1 MRPLMAARPLH
12 LFEAGVVT
20 ETRFAG
26 MAAAPGALSEHFV
39 RRLGPEKHVRVPFN
53 PRDRWVSAAREA
65 CRTLGEAISSSLRA
79 GATCAVLGGEC
90 TLVAGSLSGAL
101 PILPDLALV
110 YFDAHGDFNTL
121 ATTPSHY
128 VGGMCLA
135 HVCGR
140 SVAPLLWPG
149 AQKIAEERVALVGG
163 RVLDPGERT
172 NLDRSKLTRIR
183 FDSEQADIAG
193 VIAFARKRK
202 IWLHVD
208 IDIVDPTEVGAV
220 VFPAPGGVSL
230 TVLGEAIA
238 SLASVA
244 DVRGLELCGYDA
256 RQDVAAQ
263 LPVAIA
269 ELFSVFRSN
278 IRSKVV
284 A

>member
-1 MRPLMAARPLH
+1 MAARPLH

-26 MAAAPGALSEHFV
+26 MAAAPGTLSEHFV
-39 RRLGPEKHVRVPFN
+39 RRLGPDKHVRVPFN

-65 CRTLGEAISSSLRA
+65 CRTLGEAITPSLRS

-90 TLVAGSLSGAL
+90 TLVAGTLSGAL
-101 PILPDLALV
+101 PIIPDLALV

-149 AQKIAEERVALVGG
+149 AQKIAEDRVALVGG
-163 RVLDPGERT
+163 RALDPGESA

-183 FDSEQADIAG
+183 FDAEQADMAG

-208 IDIVDPTEVGAV
+208 IDIVDPAEIGAV

-230 TVLGEAIA
+230 VQLGEAIA
-238 SLASVA
+238 SLAAVA
-244 DVRGLELCGYDA
+244 DVRGFEICGYDA
-256 RQDVAAQ
+256 RQDVGAT
-263 LPVAIA
+263 LSPAIA
-269 ELFSVFRSN
+269 DLFAVFRSN
-278 IRSKVV
+278 VRSKVV

>member
-1 MRPLMAARPLH
+1 
-12 LFEAGVVT
+12 GVVT

-39 RRLGPEKHVRVPFN
+39 TRLGPEKHVRVPFN
-53 PRDRWVSAAREA
+53 PRDRWVTAAREA
-65 CRTLGEAISSSLRA
+65 CRTLGDAIGSSLRG

-90 TLVAGSLSGAL
+90 TLVAGTLAGAI
-101 PILPDLALV
+101 PVEPDIALV

-149 AQKIAEERVALVGG
+149 SHKIAEDHVALVGG
-163 RVLDPGERT
+163 RALDPGERT
-172 NLDRSKLTRIR
+172 NLDRSKVTRIR
-183 FDSEQADIAG
+183 FDAERADVSGI
-193 VIAFARKRK
+193 IAFARKRK

-208 IDIVDPTEVGAV
+208 IDVVDPAEVGAV
-220 VFPAPGGVSL
+220 VFPAAGGVSL
-230 TVLGEAIA
+230 ALLGEAIT
-238 SLASVA
+238 SLASVS
-244 DVRGLELCGYDA
+244 DVRGFEICGYDPTLDA
-256 RQDVAAQ
+256 ERK
-263 LPVAIA
+263 LPRVLAD
-269 ELFSVFRSN
+269 LFSALGA
-278 IRSKVV
+278 KVL

>member
-1 MRPLMAARPLH
+1 MAARPLH

-39 RRLGPEKHVRVPFN
+39 RRLGPDKHVRVPFN

-65 CRTLGEAISSSLRA
+65 CRTLGEAITPSLRS
-79 GATCAVLGGEC
+79 GAICAVLGGEC
-90 TLVAGSLSGAL
+90 TLVAGTLSGAL
-101 PILPDLALV
+101 PIIPDLALV

-163 RVLDPGERT
+163 RALDAGESA

-183 FDSEQADIAG
+183 FDAEQADIAG

-208 IDIVDPTEVGAV
+208 VDVVDPAEIGAV

-230 TVLGEAIA
+230 AQLGEAIA

-244 DVRGLELCGYDA
+244 DVRGFEICGYDA
-256 RQDVAAQ
+256 RQDVGAT
-263 LPVAIA
+263 LSPAIA
-269 ELFSVFRSN
+269 DLFAVFRSN
-278 IRSKVV
+278 VRSKVV

>member
-1 MRPLMAARPLH
+1 MAARPLH

-26 MAAAPGALSEHFV
+26 MAAAPGALSEQFV
-39 RRLGPEKHVRVPFN
+39 RRLGPEKHVRVPFS
-53 PRDRWVSAAREA
+53 PHDRWVSAAREA
-65 CRTLGEAISSSLRA
+65 CRTLGEAIGSSLHA

-90 TLVAGSLSGAL
+90 TLVAGSLAGAL
-101 PILPDLALV
+101 PVEPDLALV

-149 AQKIAEERVALVGG
+149 SRKIAEERVALVGG
-163 RVLDPGERT
+163 RALDPGERT
-172 NLDRSKLTRIR
+172 NLDHSKLTRIR
-183 FDSEQADIAG
+183 FDAEQADIAS
-193 VIAFARKRK
+193 VIAFASKRK

-208 IDIVDPTEVGAV
+208 IDVVDPAEVGAV
-220 VFPAPGGVSL
+220 AFPAPGGVSL
-230 TVLGEAIA
+230 ALLAEAIT

-244 DVRGLELCGYDA
+244 DVRGFEICGYDA
-256 RQDVAAQ
+256 RQDGGVM
-263 LPVAIA
+263 LPSVIA
-269 ELFSVFRSN
+269 DLFSVFR
-278 IRSKVV
+278 
-284 A
+284 

>member
-1 MRPLMAARPLH
+1 MAARPLH

-26 MAAAPGALSEHFV
+26 MAAAPGALSEHFA

-53 PRDRWVSAAREA
+53 PRDRWVTAAREA
-65 CRTLGEAISSSLRA
+65 CRTLGDGIGLSLRA

-90 TLVAGSLSGAL
+90 TLVAGALAGAI
-101 PILPDLALV
+101 PVHPDLALV

-149 AQKIAEERVALVGG
+149 SRKIAEDRVALVGG
-163 RVLDPGERT
+163 RALDAGESA
-172 NLDRSKLTRIR
+172 NLDRSRLTRIR
-183 FDSEQADIAG
+183 FDAKQSDIPG
-193 VIAFARKRK
+193 LVAFARKRK

-208 IDIVDPTEVGAV
+208 IDVVDPAEVGAV

-230 TVLGEAIA
+230 ARLGEAITA
-238 SLASVA
+238 LAAVS
-244 DVRGLELCGYDA
+244 DVRGFELCGYDPTLDS
-256 RQDVAAQ
+256 RGK
-263 LPVAIA
+263 LPPLLAD
-269 ELFSVFRSN
+269 LFSALGA
-278 IRSKVV
+278 KVL

>member
-1 MRPLMAARPLH
+1 MAARPLH

-39 RRLGPEKHVRVPFN
+39 QRLGPEKHVRVPFN
-53 PRDRWVSAAREA
+53 PRDRWVTAAREA
-65 CRTLGEAISSSLRA
+65 CRTLGDAVGSSLRA
-79 GATCAVLGGEC
+79 GATCGVLGGEC
-90 TLVAGSLSGAL
+90 TVVAGSLTGAL
-101 PILPDLALV
+101 AAAPDLALV

-149 AQKIAEERVALVGG
+149 SRRIADDRVALVGG
-163 RVLDPGERT
+163 RALDPGERT
-172 NLDRSKLTRIR
+172 NLDRSKVTRIR
-183 FDSEQADIAG
+183 FDSEQADTAG

-202 IWLHVD
+202 IWVHVD
-208 IDIVDPTEVGAV
+208 IDVVDPAEVGAV

-230 TVLGEAIA
+230 ARLGEAITA
-238 SLASVA
+238 LASVS
-244 DVRGLELCGYDA
+244 DVRGFEICGYDPT
-256 RQDVAAQ
+256 QDAKGK
-263 LPVAIA
+263 LPAVLAD
-269 ELFSVFRSN
+269 LFSALGA
-278 IRSKVV
+278 KVL

>member
-1 MRPLMAARPLH
+1 MAARPLH

-26 MAAAPGALSEHFV
+26 MAAAPGTLSEHFV
-39 RRLGPEKHVRVPFN
+39 RRLGPDKHVRVPFN

-65 CRTLGEAISSSLRA
+65 CRTLSEAITPSLRS

-90 TLVAGSLSGAL
+90 TLVAGTLSGAL
-101 PILPDLALV
+101 PIIPDLALV

-149 AQKIAEERVALVGG
+149 AQKIAEDRVALVGG
-163 RVLDPGERT
+163 RALDPGESA

-183 FDSEQADIAG
+183 FDAEQADMAG

-208 IDIVDPTEVGAV
+208 IDIVDPAEIGAV

-230 TVLGEAIA
+230 VQLGETIA
-238 SLASVA
+238 SLAAVA
-244 DVRGLELCGYDA
+244 DVRGFEICGYDA
-256 RQDVAAQ
+256 RQDVGAT
-263 LPVAIA
+263 LSPAIA
-269 ELFSVFRSN
+269 DLFAVFRSN
-278 IRSKVV
+278 VRSKVV